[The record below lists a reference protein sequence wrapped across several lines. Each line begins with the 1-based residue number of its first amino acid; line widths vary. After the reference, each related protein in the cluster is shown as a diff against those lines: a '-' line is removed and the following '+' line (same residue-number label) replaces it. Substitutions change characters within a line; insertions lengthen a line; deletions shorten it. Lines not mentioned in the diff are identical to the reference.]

1 VAGLPETALKRSR
14 AQDRKRERRY
24 EKPIPGFWK
33 NNNMKKL
40 YTPLFILLLFCLSIA
55 VLVQL
60 PATSD
65 AAVASTFPKSVAGN
79 EVATVPNPPGYFIK
93 ADDDTAIIPYNA
105 SAIKDKKEV
114 ADITVTLVPSYSQ
127 ASFTLLLQS
136 HSNVPVDMRVFDM
149 NGSVVQ
155 AWSNLPANRAIQIGN
170 NYSPGIYLAEVTQG
184 SRKVV
189 VKLLKVNK

>member
-24 EKPIPGFWK
+24 EKPMPGLWR
-33 NNNMKKL
+33 NSNMKKL
-40 YTPLFILLLFCLSIA
+40 YTPLVILILFCLSIA

-60 PATSD
+60 PATSG
-65 AAVASTFPKSVAGN
+65 A
-79 EVATVPNPPGYFIK
+79 ATVPNPSGNFIK
-93 ADDDTAIIPYNA
+93 AAGDTTIIPYNP

-114 ADITVTLVPSYSQ
+114 ADITVTLVPSNSQ
-127 ASFTLLLQS
+127 VGFTLLLQS
-136 HSNVPVDMRVFDM
+136 RSNVPVDMRVFDM
-149 NGSVVQ
+149 NGSLVQ

-170 NYSPGIYLAEVTQG
+170 NYTPGIYVAEVTQG
-184 SRKVV
+184 NRKVV